1 VLGAEALARFGT
13 EPQRSPAQWFIE
25 AAEVGLGVQL
35 ELAALRRA
43 AMGLSL
49 LPPGSFLSVNAS
61 ADTIRSPALLDAL
74 DGLPASRLVI
84 ELTEHERV
92 EDYEQLITPVAE
104 LRARGVRL
112 AVDDAGA
119 GFASL
124 QHILRL
130 RPDVIKLD
138 RTFIEGVEDDPV
150 KRALTTAL
158 VTFAA
163 DIGASLVAEG
173 IATAG
178 ELDALRSLGVRQ
190 AQGRFLAEPSR
201 LPFDPDSFAHIKP
214 SGRS

>member
-1 VLGAEALARFGT
+1 
-13 EPQRSPAQWFIE
+13 
-25 AAEVGLGVQL
+25 
-35 ELAALRRA
+35 
-43 AMGLSL
+43 M
-49 LPPGSFLSVNAS
+49 
-61 ADTIRSPALLDAL
+61 
-74 DGLPASRLVI
+74 
-84 ELTEHERV
+84 
-92 EDYEQLITPVAE
+92 
-104 LRARGVRL
+104 

-158 VTFAA
+158 VTFAV

-178 ELDALRSLGVRQ
+178 ELSGLRSRGVRQ
-190 AQGRFLAEPSR
+190 AQGRFLSEPSR
-201 LPFDPDSFAHIKP
+201 LPFDPDGFAHIGG
-214 SGRS
+214 SGPA